1 MKSSFDDPNDLE
13 ADLTFNPTTDSII
26 DSIVESVADSA
37 DSFSPLNSSAD
48 IAEEWDDPTFH
59 QTSTN
64 TDDPWSQD
72 NYHRE
77 EAPPV
82 KGATDSSDENVLSL
96 VPFIEAEHLKPP
108 AGVPTGVSVIDKF
121 LLWQGLPQGDLSL
134 FQGLPGTGATSLW
147 IQTLR
152 QVHSENKW
160 AAWVNSETQIF
171 PAHLQS
177 QGINLKRLLV
187 LKEPEEKEQLFWVL
201 QELIT
206 SSLFEVI
213 GCNLKEMFL
222 KNHQLQKLK
231 RLCRL
236 HKVALVLINPQPL
249 KFVQPL
255 FSLSIL
261 FQRDF
266 VTVQRALHRPTP
278 FQISGSMIHAN
289 FVHQF
294 KNTSRKLLG

>member
-1 MKSSFDDPNDLE
+1 MKSSFDDKNDLRN
-13 ADLTFNPTTDSII
+13 TS
-26 DSIVESVADSA
+26 
-37 DSFSPLNSSAD
+37 DSFDESSAD
-48 IAEEWDDPTFH
+48 TADDWCDPAFH
-59 QTSTN
+59 QTSAN
-64 TDDPWSQD
+64 LDDPWSQD
-72 NYHRE
+72 NYHQE

-82 KGATDSSDENVLSL
+82 KGAFDSSDNENVLSL
-96 VPFIEAEHLKPP
+96 VPFVEAEHVKPP
-108 AGVPTGVSVIDKF
+108 DGVPTGVAVIDNF

-134 FQGLPGTGATSLW
+134 FQGFPGTGATSLW

-177 QGINLKRLLV
+177 QGVNLKKLLV
-187 LKEPEEKEQLFWVL
+187 LKEPQEKEQLFWVL

-236 HKVALVLINPQPL
+236 HKVALVLVNPEPL
-249 KFVQPL
+249 KFVNPL

-278 FQISGSMIHAN
+278 FKISGSMIHAN